1 MIFEFSLKRWHST
14 NEWQSARTLLICQ
27 DLWKIS
33 QSSVWRMDSLERK
46 WGMSQLG
53 ISSLHCTSI
62 GAQFMHLLKY
72 VLKYVLP
79 NHATFLELPSHMFS
93 QIKRVVVTSL
103 IFWQV
108 LLSLIKLSKLLSH
121 PCFCYYL
128 VERLFSQIGSIS
140 ERTKMNGHR
149 HEKWRALKSIMTWH
163 DSKECKT
170 QPIFKITH
178 FLLTRF
184 IIWLVRLL
192 FLFSVIMGFSNNKK
206 EANEYKLQINEK
218 NQVGSDL

>member
-1 MIFEFSLKRWHST
+1 MC
-14 NEWQSARTLLICQ
+14 SA
-27 DLWKIS
+27 
-33 QSSVWRMDSLERK
+33 
-46 WGMSQLG
+46 
-53 ISSLHCTSI
+53 
-62 GAQFMHLLKY
+62 
-72 VLKYVLP
+72 
-79 NHATFLELPSHMFS
+79 

-108 LLSLIKLSKLLSH
+108 LLSLIKVSKLLSH

-192 FLFSVIMGFSNNKK
+192 FLFSVIKGYSNNKK